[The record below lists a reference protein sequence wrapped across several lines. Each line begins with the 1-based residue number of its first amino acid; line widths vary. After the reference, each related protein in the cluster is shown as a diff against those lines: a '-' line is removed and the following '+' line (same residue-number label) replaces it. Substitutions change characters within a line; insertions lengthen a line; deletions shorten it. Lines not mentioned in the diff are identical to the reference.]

1 MVHCSDIF
9 WYYIIVVGQY
19 YVRWF
24 LLSVY
29 GVSVVV
35 SVAVV
40 MVSAVGMY
48 GLRNGLSCQGF
59 GRQDAGRVPR
69 VTFLGNDNCY
79 DNCVG
84 LGLHDGASLGNGG

>member
-1 MVHCSDIF
+1 MVHYYDIC

-24 LLSVY
+24 LLSV
-29 GVSVVV
+29 V

-48 GLRNGLSCQGF
+48 GFRNGLSCHGF

-69 VTFLGNDNCY
+69 VTFLGT
-79 DNCVG
+79 G
-84 LGLHDGASLGNGG
+84 SGSH